1 MRHAAGTMPSPPR
14 CPNCD
19 TEAPAAFCPACG
31 QRQLGRLT
39 FRSLAG
45 ELASRL
51 FSVERGKWRTLL
63 VMTAHPG
70 RATRDY
76 LQGRRT
82 RYVSPVLWYVL
93 CAGAQLLGVWLVRD
107 RMTAVVT
114 DPMPAQYFAWLEQQ
128 GVAEPRRWAADR
140 YIALIQNAYTWLGL
154 LTFVPLMAAIV
165 RLAMWTRINFA
176 ECLVVAL
183 HVVGHVMLLTAVTG
197 QVLVRI
203 DPMLHGYVSYGIYV
217 VYSVL
222 TLGGAF
228 GWSVRS
234 VLAGLLSVSIAG
246 IVFMLSIAFLTG
258 YVLTHWIP

>member
-1 MRHAAGTMPSPPR
+1 MPSPNR

-19 TEAPAAFCPACG
+19 SEAPAAFCPACG

-39 FRSLAG
+39 IRSIGA

-51 FSVERGKWRTLL
+51 FSVERGKWQTL
-63 VMTAHPG
+63 VTMTLRPG

-76 LQGRRT
+76 LQGRRA
-82 RYVSPVLWYVL
+82 RYVSPALWYVL

-107 RMTAVVT
+107 HMTAVVT
-114 DPMPAQYFAWLEQQ
+114 DPMPEPYFAWLERQ
-128 GVAEPRRWAADR
+128 GVAEPRQWAADR

-154 LTFVPLMAAIV
+154 LTFVPLMAAIL
-165 RLAMWTRINFA
+165 RLVLWSRANFA
-176 ECLVVAL
+176 ECFVIAL

-197 QVLVRI
+197 QLFVRVS
-203 DPMLHGYVSYGIYV
+203 PLLHGYVSYGIYIA
-217 VYSVL
+217 YSIL
-222 TLGGAF
+222 TLAGTF

-234 VLAGLLSVSIAG
+234 VLAGLLGVSIAG
-246 IVFMLSIAFLTG
+246 VAFTLSIATLTG